1 MPTRRQFVA
10 SCTKFAVAA
19 SMLPAAALS
28 APVGGRE
35 ISLEQIS
42 FMDFASKL
50 NSRFSILSDSRPLAE
65 LQLVAARLL
74 SARGPGF
81 ANRGDEA
88 NEKFSLL
95 FAGAGSSALE
105 SAIYKFEHAGLGRF
119 EMFISPV
126 GAGGPERCFYE
137 AVFNRPAPRN
147 HPSFL
152 ADARNRDF

>member
-1 MPTRRQFVA
+1 
-10 SCTKFAVAA
+10 
-19 SMLPAAALS
+19 MLPAAALS

-50 NSRFSILSDSRPLAE
+50 NSRFSILSNSRPLAE
-65 LQLVAARLL
+65 LQLVGVRPLD
-74 SARGPGF
+74 ARGSGF
-81 ANRGDEA
+81 ANGGDEA

-95 FAGAGSSALE
+95 FAGPGSSALE
-105 SAIYKFEHAGLGRF
+105 GAIYKFEHAGLGRF

-126 GAGGPERCFYE
+126 GLAGPGRCFYE
-137 AVFNRPAPRN
+137 AVFNRPAPGNRR
-147 HPSFL
+147 PYF